1 MHMRKKIKIC
11 LVMASFSVLLLA
23 SFTGTGEAV
32 PIAQD
37 SKFINMAGFGSETT
51 SFVIGSA
58 GTYMATL
65 IDDGVPEPFDY
76 LALIV
81 DSVVPGGGENFAM
94 LLSPGTTQ
102 FNVVNDGTPVEA
114 TVVWDTADNSNMGH
128 FQWSIVAVPEPT
140 SMLLLGSGLV
150 GLAVL
155 KAGRRKWQA

>member
-37 SKFINMAGFGSETT
+37 SQFINMAGFGSDTT
-51 SFVIGSA
+51 GFVIDSA
-58 GTYMATL
+58 GIYVATL
-65 IDDGVPEPFDY
+65 IDDGVPELFDY

-81 DSVVPGGGENFAM
+81 DSTVPSAGENFVM
-94 LLSPGTTQ
+94 LLSPGTMQ
-102 FNVVNDGTPVEA
+102 FNVVNDGTPVDA
-114 TVVWDTADNSNMGH
+114 TVIWDTANNSNMGH
-128 FQWSIVAVPEPT
+128 FQWSIEAIPEPT